1 MMLTEGRRRE
11 LLDKI
16 DRLVK
21 TKFYDPSFK
30 GHDWG
35 SIVDSHRAK
44 ILSASDTEAFET
56 SVNKMLSELGS
67 SGLGL
72 LSSTTGITPKN
83 SISATFRAVETEY
96 GNRWVFQDVH
106 AGGPAAAGG
115 VRRGDVLISI
125 ENRDIAPPEKP
136 AFSMGRTHEVIVATV
151 TGQAKVEISA
161 PDPKHKENPCAVPDT
176 VNTEA
181 REGVAVVKIPLF
193 PGKLGMD
200 FARELSSVFEKHV
213 NGADRLILDLR
224 GNPGGG
230 IGGLRLMSLLVPDRR
245 PVGFSLDR
253 RTAERGFDKSRFPQF
268 GRLPQSKLE
277 IPLLALR
284 FARKTSVC
292 LVTEGLGARRF
303 HGRVVVLVNEHTTC
317 ASEMVALFA
326 REEAGAKIVGKATP
340 GRLVSHT
347 GFKLGNGFTL
357 ALPVAAYSSWNGTRL
372 DGSGIE
378 PDTVVDWSYSEAR
391 SGVDNQLAA
400 AVEIVSAM
408 HGREGEQPLT
418 RLAHKSAG

>member
-1 MMLTEGRRRE
+1 MTFTEHHRRD
-11 LLDKI
+11 LLGKI
-16 DRLVK
+16 EHLVQ
-21 TKFYDPSFK
+21 TKFYDPKFK
-30 GHDWG
+30 GRNWK
-35 SIVDSHRAK
+35 SIVESHRAE
-44 ILSASDTEAFET
+44 ILSAADPQEFER
-56 SVNKMLSELGS
+56 SVNKMLGDLGS

-72 LSSTTGITPKN
+72 ISASTQIAPKN
-83 SISATFRAVETEY
+83 SISATFRAIETEY

-106 AGGPAAAGG
+106 AGGPAAAAG
-115 VRRGDVLISI
+115 VGRGDVLISI
-125 ENRDIAPPEKP
+125 QNRNIAPPEKP

-151 TGQAKVEISA
+151 AGQAKVEISA
-161 PDPKHKENPCAVPDT
+161 PDPKHKENPCAVPYT
-176 VNTEA
+176 VNTET
-181 REGVAVVKIPLF
+181 RDGVAVVKIPLF
-193 PGKLGMD
+193 PGKLGID

-213 NGADRLILDLR
+213 NGAGRLILDLR

-284 FARKTSVC
+284 FARKKSVC
-292 LVTEGLGARRF
+292 LVTEGLGARSF

-326 REEAGAKIVGKATP
+326 REEAGAKIVGTATP

-347 GFKLGNGFTL
+347 GFKLGDGFTL
-357 ALPVAAYSSWNGTRL
+357 ALPIAAYSSWNGTRL

-378 PDTVVDWSYSEAR
+378 PDTIVDWSYSEAR
-391 SGVDNQLAA
+391 SGVDTQLA
-400 AVEIVSAM
+400 SAM
-408 HGREGEQPLT
+408 QMVCTL
-418 RLAHKSAG
+418 L